1 VTGYHRV
8 MGYWSKIPIHQHCP
22 KKNLWG
28 ITDYGLL
35 ELWVITESTVSVYP
49 ALFVAWCLDII
60 TRLVH

>member
-1 VTGYHRV
+1 FTSMDLWVMGYHRV

-35 ELWVITESTVSVYP
+35 ELWVITESTVYSIY
-49 ALFVAWCLDII
+49 I
-60 TRLVH
+60 